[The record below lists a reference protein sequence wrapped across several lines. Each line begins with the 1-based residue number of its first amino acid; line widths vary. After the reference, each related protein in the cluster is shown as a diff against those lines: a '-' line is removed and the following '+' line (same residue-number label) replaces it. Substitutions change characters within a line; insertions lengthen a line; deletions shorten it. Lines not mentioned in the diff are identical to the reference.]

1 MKQAV
6 VFDLGNVLV
15 RFSPDFFLNKIFT
28 DQKVIEAC
36 KKLYFTDLWNQ
47 FDQGLVTKEDLIGI
61 GLKTYPNYR
70 LEFEKMFASWFAY
83 VQPIPSSMDVLET
96 LK

>member
-36 KKLYFTDLWNQ
+36 KKTVF
-47 FDQGLVTKEDLIGI
+47 
-61 GLKTYPNYR
+61 YR
-70 LEFEKMFASWFAY
+70 SLES
-83 VQPIPSSMDVLET
+83 V
-96 LK
+96 